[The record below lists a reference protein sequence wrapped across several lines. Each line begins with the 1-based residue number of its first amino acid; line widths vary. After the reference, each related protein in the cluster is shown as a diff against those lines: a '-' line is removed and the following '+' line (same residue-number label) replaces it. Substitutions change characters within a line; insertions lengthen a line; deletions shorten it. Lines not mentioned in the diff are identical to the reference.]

1 MKSLTIILT
10 CLFIFLLC
18 LNSYAGD
25 VESPTAQ
32 EVLKKVADNYA
43 LINDMKANQTLTATL
58 DGKPFGDTDYCIYY
72 FMKPN
77 KEKTE
82 TYSGADRLTKTDDTI
97 IMNGSAMYLVNPGT
111 KMVKTVDLL
120 SEANITSGQFSQMD
134 ICYNLPNF
142 LKAHTISRNDAE
154 TDFNKGLIAV
164 DAIPNSPNSLY
175 NKLQVQIDYN
185 KGLIIKSSL
194 YKDNNLIQVIETTES
209 QQMPN
214 GAWVPKVMVKKPVL
228 SSGQFITTMTYENI
242 SINTGLKDLDFDP
255 NR

>member
-1 MKSLTIILT
+1 M
-10 CLFIFLLC
+10 
-18 LNSYAGD
+18 
-25 VESPTAQ
+25 
-32 EVLKKVADNYA
+32 
-43 LINDMKANQTLTATL
+43 
-58 DGKPFGDTDYCIYY
+58 
-72 FMKPN
+72 
-77 KEKTE
+77 
-82 TYSGADRLTKTDDTI
+82 
-97 IMNGSAMYLVNPGT
+97 
-111 KMVKTVDLL
+111 
-120 SEANITSGQFSQMD
+120 
-134 ICYNLPNF
+134 
-142 LKAHTISRNDAE
+142 KAHTISRNDAE